1 MKVLF
6 IDGVQS
12 SFIANDF
19 LIEGGDY
26 VGISGGQRTV
36 YPASAFGGAIVEI
49 KDYTPPAPV
58 PEPPAPE
65 LKWISRY
72 VFMARF
78 TADEL
83 AFIKIA
89 GMDNPTKPIPERI
102 EIQKINVMWDMVMAS
117 TYIDLNQPATR
128 AGVKSMEAFGLL
140 AAGRANEILD
150 APVQDFERYRG

>member
-12 SFIANDF
+12 SFIADDF

-49 KDYTPPAPV
+49 KDYTPPTPA

-65 LKWISRY
+65 VRHI
-72 VFMARF
+72 
-78 TADEL
+78 TEL
-83 AFIKIA
+83 AFRGRFTMKEKVA
-89 GMDNPTKPIPERI
+89 TELASV
-102 EIQKINVMWDMVMAS
+102 INQSDPLEKQELAAS
-117 TYIDLNQPATR
+117 IRTLKNDISAAAYIDLDRSDTR
-128 AGVKSMEAFGLL
+128 AGVMLMEEFGLL
-140 AAGRANEILD
+140 AAGRADEILD
-150 APVQDFERYRG
+150 APVQESERYKG